1 MITILD
7 NVVSVFLNL
16 INFNG
21 NLNLIVPEKPHWGGN
36 NKVCMYVCT
45 TATVR
50 KNDLTRDQ
58 VFFIPFLK
66 NSNFSIK
73 HRIHHH
79 LAWCRAYHVSSM
91 PACVEPIRTES
102 LTLAG
107 FPLSELH
114 GPLPIMAYKGSLRPK
129 GVLFS
134 GFRHI
139 KG

>member
-1 MITILD
+1 MLHPRAGVIIQPYLPKTTAR
-7 NVVSVFLNL
+7 
-16 INFNG
+16 
-21 NLNLIVPEKPHWGGN
+21 HH
-36 NKVCMYVCT
+36 T

-58 VFFIPFLK
+58 VCFIPFLK
-66 NSNFSIK
+66 HSNFSIK

-79 LAWCRAYHVSSM
+79 L
-91 PACVEPIRTES
+91 VEPIRTES
-102 LTLAG
+102 LTRAG
-107 FPLSELH
+107 FPLSELQ